1 MSPILCRSLRRRI
14 ALATICTVP
23 LVWLLTARAGQ
34 TSGAPADL
42 LIVNG
47 RIYPADGT
55 GHVFD
60 AVAVAGG
67 KVLRIG
73 STREMDDL
81 RGASTNVID
90 ARGRAVLPGFN
101 DSHVHFLSGGLGLSQ
116 VDLAGLAT
124 LADVQ
129 SKIRSFAI
137 EHDSA
142 SWVLGR
148 GWLYSPFPGGLP
160 TRAQLDAA
168 VADRPAAMTCYD
180 GHSLWVNSRALAA
193 AGITKDTPDPKNG
206 VIVRDPK
213 TGEPTGVLKESAQSL
228 VRRVLP
234 QASRNDQLAAI
245 RAAVAEALKLGL
257 TSVQNASGTPEEL
270 EIFDQARR
278 AGDLK
283 VRYYSTL
290 SIQPGFT
297 PAEADRYDE
306 VWRRYGDDPA
316 LKTGAVKIVLD
327 GVIESRTAAMLDP
340 YTNATSAGAP
350 NYTRDDLERIV
361 TMMDARGWQIW
372 IHAIGDRAIRMALD
386 AFEHAAASNPA
397 PARGRRHRI
406 EHIEAVAAADITR
419 FGRLGVIASQQP
431 MHVALG
437 DMNADEPSGP
447 WPNNV
452 GRERATRA
460 WAWKSIRATGGR
472 LTFGSD
478 WAVAP
483 LAPGEGIWLAT
494 TRKVSPGAQD
504 QKLSLTDAIDG
515 YTRWPAYAS
524 FEEQRKGT
532 LAPGMLA
539 DLVILSTDIFAHP
552 PQKPTDLAV
561 DVTIANGVVVYRRD
575 ARLAKEQPRQA
586 PPISTPGIA
595 RLGVSYSF

>member
-1 MSPILCRSLRRRI
+1 MSPILCRSLRRRM

-431 MHVALG
+431 IELVELAPLPFPPHPPVFGRVPLPLAMQQVKAPGAMLRVQPRDQFGGKRDQRLIGRQGFGIGVGEVA
-437 DMNADEPSGP
+437 EQ
-447 WPNNV
+447 
-452 GRERATRA
+452 RER
-460 WAWKSIRATGGR
+460 KVLLVIRQRSHFQRVDHLPHVRFRREDRRHRDNRPKLIRNSLPKLQFRQLSRRDDGGEYCVKEA
-472 LTFGSD
+472 D
-478 WAVAP
+478 
-483 LAPGEGIWLAT
+483 GE
-494 TRKVSPGAQD
+494 
-504 QKLSLTDAIDG
+504 
-515 YTRWPAYAS
+515 
-524 FEEQRKGT
+524 
-532 LAPGMLA
+532 LA
-539 DLVILSTDIFAHP
+539 DRNHRQQCHD
-552 PQKPTDLAV
+552 
-561 DVTIANGVVVYRRD
+561 RRH
-575 ARLAKEQPRQA
+575 EP
-586 PPISTPGIA
+586 
-595 RLGVSYSF
+595 

>member
-1 MSPILCRSLRRRI
+1 MTNSTMPNPIHRRSLRRAT
-14 ALATICTVP
+14 ALAIMCTVP
-23 LVWLLTARAGQ
+23 LVWLLAASADQAR
-34 TSGAPADL
+34 GAAADL

-55 GHVFD
+55 GRFVE

-67 KVLRIG
+67 KVIRLG
-73 STREMDDL
+73 SNREMDDL
-81 RGASTNVID
+81 RGAATNVID
-90 ARGRAVLPGFN
+90 ARGRAVVPGFN
-101 DSHVHFLSGGLGLSQ
+101 DSHVHFLSGGLGLSH
-116 VDLAGLAT
+116 VDLAGAAT
-124 LADVQ
+124 LAAVQ
-129 SKIRSFAI
+129 GKIRAFAA
-137 EHDSA
+137 EHGSA
-142 SWVLGR
+142 PWVLGR

-160 TRAQLDAA
+160 TRAQLDA
-168 VADRPAAMTCYD
+168 VVPDRPAAMTCYD

-193 AGITKDTPDPKNG
+193 AGITKSTPDPKNG

-213 TGEPTGVLKESAQSL
+213 TGEPTGVLKEAAQSL
-228 VRRVLP
+228 IRSVLP
-234 QASRNDQLAAI
+234 KPTHDDQRAAL
-245 RAAVAEALKLGL
+245 RAAVAEAVKFGL

-270 EIFDQARR
+270 EIFDEARR

-297 PAEADRYDE
+297 PAEADRYDQA
-306 VWRRYGDDPA
+306 WRRYGDDPVV
-316 LKTGAVKIVLD
+316 KTGAVKIVLD
-327 GVIESRTAAMLDP
+327 GVIESRTAGMLEP
-340 YTNATSAGAP
+340 YTNSTAAGTP
-350 NYTRDDLERIV
+350 NYTREDLERIV
-361 TMMDARGWQIW
+361 TMMDGRGWQIW

-386 AFEHAAASNPA
+386 AFERAAAANPA

-406 EHIEAVAAADITR
+406 EHIEAVAAADIAR
-419 FGRLGVIASQQP
+419 FGRAGVIASQQP
-431 MHVALG
+431 MHVVLG

-460 WAWKSIRATGGR
+460 WAWNSIRAAGGR

-478 WAVAP
+478 WPVAP

-504 QKLSLTDAIDG
+504 HKLPLSDAVDG

-539 DLVILSTDIFAHP
+539 DLAILSTDIFARP
-552 PQKPTDLAV
+552 PQKPTDLVV
-561 DVTIANGVVVYRRD
+561 DVTIANGAVVYRR
-575 ARLAKEQPRQA
+575 
-586 PPISTPGIA
+586 
-595 RLGVSYSF
+595 GV

>member
-1 MSPILCRSLRRRI
+1 MNPIPCRSLRRRM

-23 LVWLLTARAGQ
+23 LVWLLTASAGQ

-55 GHVFD
+55 GHFFD

-67 KVLRIG
+67 KVIRIG

-129 SKIRSFAI
+129 GKIRSFAI
-137 EHDSA
+137 EHESA

-148 GWLYSPFPGGLP
+148 GWLYSRFPGGLP

-180 GHSLWVNSRALAA
+180 SHSLWVNSRALVA

-206 VIVRDPK
+206 VIVKDPK

-234 QASRNDQLAAI
+234 QASRNDQLAAV

-278 AGDLK
+278 AGDLT

-306 VWRRYGDDPA
+306 VWRRYGDGPV

-327 GVIESRTAAMLDP
+327 GVIESRTAPRLYS
-340 YTNATSAGAP
+340 YTNSTS
-350 NYTRDDLERIV
+350 
-361 TMMDARGWQIW
+361 
-372 IHAIGDRAIRMALD
+372 
-386 AFEHAAASNPA
+386 
-397 PARGRRHRI
+397 
-406 EHIEAVAAADITR
+406 
-419 FGRLGVIASQQP
+419 
-431 MHVALG
+431 
-437 DMNADEPSGP
+437 
-447 WPNNV
+447 
-452 GRERATRA
+452 
-460 WAWKSIRATGGR
+460 
-472 LTFGSD
+472 
-478 WAVAP
+478 
-483 LAPGEGIWLAT
+483 
-494 TRKVSPGAQD
+494 
-504 QKLSLTDAIDG
+504 
-515 YTRWPAYAS
+515 
-524 FEEQRKGT
+524 
-532 LAPGMLA
+532 
-539 DLVILSTDIFAHP
+539 
-552 PQKPTDLAV
+552 
-561 DVTIANGVVVYRRD
+561 
-575 ARLAKEQPRQA
+575 
-586 PPISTPGIA
+586 
-595 RLGVSYSF
+595 

>member
-1 MSPILCRSLRRRI
+1 L
-14 ALATICTVP
+14 
-23 LVWLLTARAGQ
+23 WLLVGGVLAQPR
-34 TSGAPADL
+34 SAPADL
-42 LIVNG
+42 VITNG
-47 RIYPADGT
+47 KVYPADGT
-55 GHVFD
+55 GRFFQ
-60 AVAVAGG
+60 AVAIGGG

-73 STREMDDL
+73 SNQEMEDL
-81 RGASTNVID
+81 RGPSTTVMD
-90 ARGRAVLPGFN
+90 ARGRAVVPGFN
-101 DSHVHFLSGGLGLSQ
+101 DSHVHFLGGGLGLSQ
-116 VDLAGLAT
+116 VDIAGLET
-124 LADVQ
+124 LAAVQ
-129 SKIRSFAI
+129 GKIRAFAA
-137 EHDSA
+137 EHGSA
-142 SWVLGR
+142 AWIQGR

-160 TRAQLDAA
+160 TRVQLDA
-168 VADRPAAMTCYD
+168 VVPDRPAAMTCYD
-180 GHSLWVNSRALAA
+180 GHSLWVNSRALAI

-206 VIVRDPK
+206 VIVKDPK
-213 TGEPTGVLKESAQSL
+213 TGELTGVLKESAQAL

-234 QASRNDQLAAI
+234 QPSRDDRRAAL
-245 RAAVAEALKLGL
+245 RAAVAEALRFGL
-257 TSVQNASGTPEEL
+257 TSVQNASGSPEEL
-270 EIFDQARR
+270 ELFDEAQR

-290 SIQPGFT
+290 SVQPGFT
-297 PAEADRYDE
+297 QAEADRYDQA
-306 VWRRYGDDPA
+306 WRRYRDDPV

-327 GVIESRTAAMLDP
+327 GVIESRTAGMLDP
-340 YTNATSAGAP
+340 YTNSTSAGTP
-350 NYTRDDLERIV
+350 NYTREDLERIV

-386 AFEHAAASNPA
+386 AFERAAAANPA

-406 EHIEAVAAADITR
+406 EHIEAVAAADIER

-431 MHVALG
+431 MHVVLG

-460 WAWKSIRATGGR
+460 WAWNSIRAAGGR

-504 QKLSLTDAIDG
+504 QKLPLTDAIDG

-539 DLVILSTDIFAHP
+539 DLAILSTDIFARP
-552 PQKPTDLAV
+552 PQKPADLVV
-561 DVTIANGVVVYRRD
+561 DVTIANGVVVYQREAAVERGC
-575 ARLAKEQPRQA
+575 E
-586 PPISTPGIA
+586 
-595 RLGVSYSF
+595 